1 MEALV
6 TPPQQRQDFRAF
18 SYWTLAWLSVCLIVY
33 GSLVPFEFKL
43 PHVPES
49 IHGKILLFLH
59 IISSPRW
66 VEASSTQFSSL
77 GLSGNCSD
85 TLVNLFLYVPAA
97 VFLRLDLRRRNLY
110 AGEEIIAVMLLLGCV
125 SWILECTQSL
135 EATRSASLR
144 DVILNTGGAAVAAI
158 VAPTARDISR
168 RIVFKLYCK
177 ISILVIDTTALVQ
190 KLRARAGVSIAALVG
205 VNTVV
210 LALWAVAVLY
220 AQTTGKT
227 GKFHAVPFLAHFHKS
242 YDEAFMLMAR
252 SMVIYA
258 IMAVP
263 VALLWASVRTTQGWL
278 RVMLATAA
286 MAGGLQAIRAT
297 VGGRSSDITEP
308 ILALVAAGTL
318 LLGSHLA
325 HRAVRACCRR
335 KQSVPVA
342 VERRRRDHRYGS
354 AADRRPQPTAA
365 APATVPPAPSA
376 AATQV

>member
-6 TPPQQRQDFRAF
+6 TTPSQRENFRAF
-18 SYWTLAWLSVCLIVY
+18 SYWTLAWLSVCLVFY
-33 GSLVPFEFKL
+33 GSLVPFEFKV
-43 PHVPES
+43 PPVPES
-49 IHGKILLFLH
+49 LSGKLQFFLQV
-59 IISSPRW
+59 ISSPRW
-66 VEASSTQFSSL
+66 VQASSTQFSSL
-77 GLSGNCSD
+77 GLSGNLSD

-135 EATRSASLR
+135 EAARTASLR

-158 VAPTARDISR
+158 IAPWARDVSR
-168 RIVFKLYCK
+168 RVVFQAYCK
-177 ISILVIDTTALVQ
+177 ISILVIDAAALVQ
-190 KLRARAGVSIAALVG
+190 KLRAKSSVSIAALIG

-210 LALWAVAVLY
+210 LALWAVAVLH

-227 GKFHAVPFLAHFHKS
+227 GKFHAVPFLAHFHKT
-242 YDEAFMLMAR
+242 YDEAAMLMAK

-258 IMAVP
+258 LMAVP

-286 MAGGLQAIRAT
+286 MAGGLQAIRST
-297 VGGRSSDITEP
+297 VAGRSSDITEP

-325 HRAVRACCRR
+325 HRAVQACCRR
-335 KQSVPVA
+335 KQSAPVA

-354 AADRRPQPTAA
+354 AADRKPQPTAA
-365 APATVPPAPSA
+365 TPAVSAVPPTDAI
-376 AATQV
+376 QV